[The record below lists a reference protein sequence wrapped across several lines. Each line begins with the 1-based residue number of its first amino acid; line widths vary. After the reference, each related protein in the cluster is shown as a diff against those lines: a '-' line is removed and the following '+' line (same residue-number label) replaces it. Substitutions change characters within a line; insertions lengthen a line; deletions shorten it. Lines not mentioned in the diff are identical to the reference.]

1 MLYRDLLSGK
11 FYRLPCGTLVRAYRH
26 PQCVELREQN
36 PEGELLGGRWLAHP
50 EGRVRLTRGEGKSY
64 RLNDLQPLDRET
76 EAHLREQFE
85 NSRQQLEELIE
96 AAVPLALPE
105 RPWGRADLLD
115 ILRKL
120 QGLHE
125 LAIQRKDDSKAAR
138 LEAAQ
143 EAGYDL
149 WALLLPNPPTK

>member
-11 FYRLPCGTLVRAYRH
+11 FYRLPDGILVRAYRH
-26 PQCVELREQN
+26 PQCIELREQS
-36 PEGELLGGRWLAHP
+36 PKGELLGGRWLAHP
-50 EGRVRLTRGEGKSY
+50 EGRVRLTRGQGKSY
-64 RLNDLQPLDRET
+64 RLDDLQLVDRET

-96 AAVPLALPE
+96 AAVPQGLPK
-105 RPWGRADLLD
+105 RPWGRSDLLD
-115 ILRKL
+115 ILRQL
-120 QGLHE
+120 QGQHE
-125 LAIQRKDDSKAAR
+125 LAIQAKNDPQATA

-149 WALLLPNPPTK
+149 WVLLSPL

>member
-11 FYRLPCGTLVRAYRH
+11 FYRLPDGTLVRAYRH
-26 PQCVELREQN
+26 PQCIELREQT

-64 RLNDLQPLDRET
+64 RLDDLQPVDRET

-85 NSRQQLEELIE
+85 NSRQQLEESIQS
-96 AAVPLALPE
+96 AVAHDLPE

-115 ILRKL
+115 VLRQL
-120 QGLHE
+120 QSLHE
-125 LAIQRKDDSKAAR
+125 VAIQLKDDEQAAR

-149 WALLLPNPPTK
+149 WALLLPK

>member
-1 MLYRDLLSGK
+1 MRYRDLLSGK
-11 FYRLPCGTLVRAYRH
+11 FYRLPDGVLVRAYRH
-26 PQCVELREQN
+26 PQCVELREQT
-36 PEGELLGGRWLAHP
+36 PEGELLAGRWLAHP

-64 RLNDLQPLDRET
+64 RLDDLLAVDRET

-96 AAVPLALPE
+96 AAVPPGFPE
-105 RPWGRADLLD
+105 RPWGRAGLLD
-115 ILRKL
+115 VLRQL
-120 QGLHE
+120 QSLHE
-125 LAIQRKDDSKAAR
+125 AAIQNKDDAQASR

-149 WALLLPNPPTK
+149 WALLLPGRGA